1 MDEKEILSV
10 SLDSLLKI
18 YPPQPEDLCYDG
30 CVLGRREALGD
41 EMAMD
46 LFRFPT
52 RINSFG
58 ALLCSKGSLTVSS
71 DLQRH
76 AIGPRTLFLCPPQTI
91 VQVLSHDDNASV
103 HFILCEEEFL
113 NRVQIDLKQVLHLF
127 MAVRENPCLQLDDTE
142 WAEILRSREDIFI
155 EGRKNRQDAFSTE
168 ILHSLFR
175 TLAYR
180 VYRVID
186 SRISRHSEELSGEPT
201 SRNRNKVYFSA
212 FMEELMKHYMQE
224 RSVGFYAE
232 RLHLTP
238 KYLTTLLRTT
248 TGRTA
253 SEWIDAYV
261 ILEAKNLLKYSSM
274 NIQEIAYY
282 LNFPN
287 QSFFGR
293 YFKEHTGM
301 TPSAYRSIK

>member
-1 MDEKEILSV
+1 
-10 SLDSLLKI
+10 
-18 YPPQPEDLCYDG
+18 
-30 CVLGRREALGD
+30 
-41 EMAMD
+41 
-46 LFRFPT
+46 
-52 RINSFG
+52 
-58 ALLCSKGSLTVSS
+58 
-71 DLQRH
+71 
-76 AIGPRTLFLCPPQTI
+76 
-91 VQVLSHDDNASV
+91 
-103 HFILCEEEFL
+103 
-113 NRVQIDLKQVLHLF
+113 

-168 ILHSLFR
+168 ILYSLFR

-201 SRNRNKVYFSA
+201 SRNRNKAYFSA
-212 FMEELMKHYMQE
+212 FMEELLKHYMQE